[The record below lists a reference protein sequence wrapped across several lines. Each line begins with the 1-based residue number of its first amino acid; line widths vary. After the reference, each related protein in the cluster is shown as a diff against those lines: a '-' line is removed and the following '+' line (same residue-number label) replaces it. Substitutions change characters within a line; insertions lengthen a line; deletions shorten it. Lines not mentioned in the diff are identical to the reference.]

1 MATPFSVT
9 VQGQQT
15 LTDEVNAEIQKIDSA
30 IAPAMYIMGSEFE
43 QMLNARLRQDWYD
56 AYKPHKYPR
65 RTDSPIFGDGLMSEE
80 YKDYNVEETK
90 SYTGR
95 QSKRRLTFTY
105 EPSGQHA
112 IEEYHTRDKNALIRS
127 IETGKL
133 FGNPPPRP
141 FWENFVD
148 ELATGDVMDIFI
160 TAMKPYEVI
169 LDGEDDRYINFNS
182 SYLIK

>member
-15 LTDEVNAEIQKIDSA
+15 LTDEVDAEIQKIDSA

-65 RTDSPIFGDGLMSEE
+65 RTDNPIFGEGLMSDE
-80 YKDYNVEETK
+80 YKDYSVEIKPKTK
-90 SYTGR
+90 
-95 QSKRRLTFTY
+95 RLTFTY
-105 EPSGQHA
+105 EPSGEHA
-112 IEEYHTRDKNALIRS
+112 IESYHKRDKNALIRS

-133 FGNPPPRP
+133 YGNPPPRP

-148 ELATGDVMDIFI
+148 ELENGDAMDLFI

-169 LDGEDDRYINFNS
+169 LEGEDDRYINLNG